1 MTDKWFDEYMF
12 RLVVERKLKESV
24 LKEVRQ
30 LFVQA
35 RMAPDTEKE
44 SLIDKAHK
52 LLADKASYR
61 SARLSIRNVAPQDI
75 SRNWSPGLGIV
86 QYKRSSGFGIITRS
100 DAVEIP
106 LPPAADDGSDD

>member
-1 MTDKWFDEYMF
+1 M
-12 RLVVERKLKESV
+12 S
-24 LKEVRQ
+24 
-30 LFVQA
+30 
-35 RMAPDTEKE
+35 
-44 SLIDKAHK
+44 KAHD
-52 LLADKASYR
+52 LLASKKSYQ

-106 LPPAADDGSDD
+106 LPPAADDGSED